1 MAWFHRTARIAL
13 ALVVASHLGCAR
25 DRAAT
30 TADIEPE
37 AAAHTLVM
45 PHGDV
50 VVEGTSLLG
59 EPLYRPDLPPE
70 VRERL
75 EADLAE
81 AQARFDA
88 NPRDEDAIIWL
99 GRRLGYLGRY
109 NDAVAAY
116 TQGLRIHPTS
126 HRLLRHRGHR
136 FISLRRLDA
145 AVADLARA
153 SAIARALPDEVEQDG
168 APNELGIPRSTTKGN
183 IEYHLALALYLQGR
197 FDDALAHWDGA
208 WRLANNDD
216 TRVAVGAWRYR
227 TLARLGR
234 EDEAKRWAAGWV
246 RESMDV
252 IENFAYQRLL
262 LAYLS
267 GDPERIARQGWRADE
282 TFALTMD
289 GLLAERAIL
298 AGDRDRAGALLTDAI
313 ESGANPYSFAYI
325 ACEAEL
331 ARLRDATR

>member
-13 ALVVASHLGCAR
+13 ALVLAAHLGCAR

-30 TADIEPE
+30 TAGAEPVE
-37 AAAHTLVM
+37 ERPWLPM
-45 PHGDV
+45 PRGTV
-50 VVEGTSLLG
+50 IVEGTSLLG
-59 EPLYRPDLPPE
+59 EPLHRPDLPPE

-75 EADLAE
+75 EADLAA

-109 NDAVAAY
+109 NDAIAIF

-153 SAIARALPDEVEQDG
+153 STLAKNLPDEVEQDG
-168 APNELGIPRSTTKGN
+168 APNDLGIPRSTTKGN
-183 IEYHLALALYLQGR
+183 IEYHLALALFLQGR
-197 FDDALAHWDGA
+197 FDDALTHWDAA

-246 RESMDV
+246 QEAMDV
-252 IENFAYQRLL
+252 VENFAYHRLL

-267 GDPERIARQGWRADE
+267 GDPERVARQGWRADE

-289 GLLAERAIL
+289 GLLAERAII
-298 AGDRDRAGALLTDAI
+298 AGDLDRARALLTGAV
-313 ESGANPYSFAYI
+313 ESGANPYSFAFI